1 MPDNQNQKT
10 APAALDPS
18 FLYRHCD
25 PGLFLFANTSEL
37 EDQELSVGQSRAIA
51 ALDFG
56 VKIPD
61 RGYNLYVLGRSGSHR
76 HLIVEEF
83 LKSRASTKGTPC
95 DWCYLNNFDDE
106 RKPIVVSLPA
116 GKGLELRDELARL
129 IDELCEAIPAAFSS
143 DQYRSSLDELN
154 QEYEERYRSAI
165 EAIQDE
171 AKKHDTSL
179 VPTPHGFAIAPMNH
193 GELLSDE
200 QFEKLD
206 ANEKQRRTQA
216 MAEISAKLR
225 QHLEGLPKWHKE
237 HRDRIKQL
245 DREFSD
251 RATGLLIDQLIERF
265 RDFPQLEEYLSKL
278 RENILENAR
287 DFHPAA
293 EQAPQL
299 PEIPPKDSLV
309 RYRVNLLVDH
319 SRDRNVPIVYESNPS
334 IQNLLGRVDH
344 VAQFG
349 MLVTNFTMIRPGA
362 LHKANGGFLIL
373 DADRVLME
381 PLAWSALKRTLSAGT
396 VRIESLGE
404 LLSLVSTASIEPSE
418 IPLDLKVILIGER
431 RIYYLLCEYDP
442 DFSELFKVAADFDN
456 RIDRTRGNTLR
467 YAQLIGNLARR
478 EGLLPLSREAVAR
491 TIEHSARLQGD
502 AEKLTTKLR
511 DVLDLVREA
520 SFLAK
525 EDHRQSIGAEHVQLA
540 IDSQIYRL
548 DRLRSEIQEEI
559 QRNGILIDTDGAE
572 IGQVNGLSVLGLGN
586 FSFGQPSRITANV
599 HIGDGNIVDIER
611 ETELGGPIHSKGVL
625 ILASYLRSRY
635 AVATP
640 LSISASLV
648 FEQSYGGV
656 EGDSASVAETCALLS
671 AIAKL
676 PIRQSL
682 AVTGSVNQLGQVQII
697 GGVNEKIEGFF
708 DTCRARGLT
717 GTQGVLIPKDNIQ
730 HLMLRRE
737 VVDAARAG
745 RFSVFPIETVDDAIG
760 LLTGVPA
767 GERDSAGNFPEGSV
781 NFMIE
786 TNLKKLAERYRDFE
800 HQADTKPRRKRKSA
814 NQADPDGETS

>member
-1 MPDNQNQKT
+1 
-10 APAALDPS
+10 
-18 FLYRHCD
+18 
-25 PGLFLFANTSEL
+25 
-37 EDQELSVGQSRAIA
+37 
-51 ALDFG
+51 
-56 VKIPD
+56 
-61 RGYNLYVLGRSGSHR
+61 
-76 HLIVEEF
+76 
-83 LKSRASTKGTPC
+83 
-95 DWCYLNNFDDE
+95 
-106 RKPIVVSLPA
+106 
-116 GKGLELRDELARL
+116 
-129 IDELCEAIPAAFSS
+129 
-143 DQYRSSLDELN
+143 
-154 QEYEERYRSAI
+154 
-165 EAIQDE
+165 
-171 AKKHDTSL
+171 
-179 VPTPHGFAIAPMNH
+179 
-193 GELLSDE
+193 
-200 QFEKLD
+200 
-206 ANEKQRRTQA
+206 
-216 MAEISAKLR
+216 
-225 QHLEGLPKWHKE
+225 
-237 HRDRIKQL
+237 
-245 DREFSD
+245 
-251 RATGLLIDQLIERF
+251 
-265 RDFPQLEEYLSKL
+265 
-278 RENILENAR
+278 
-287 DFHPAA
+287 
-293 EQAPQL
+293 
-299 PEIPPKDSLV
+299 
-309 RYRVNLLVDH
+309 
-319 SRDRNVPIVYESNPS
+319 
-334 IQNLLGRVDH
+334 H